1 MNNEPLVQM
10 IFQTLSEISL
20 CISVLSYWNLVLWTY
35 NVLAYCILNL
45 DATVFLDAPFNML
58 YFSILHEVLTC
69 KKIFSLLL
77 FEKEVI
83 PVLYITKLMRNK
95 CYLQLKPLQVIVNVP
110 EVIFLDTLSQWDK
123 KKKKLKYQN
132 NSRWIYKTNG
142 APFSLG

>member
-10 IFQTLSEISL
+10 IFQTLCEISL

-45 DATVFLDAPFNML
+45 DATVFLDAPFNIL
-58 YFSILHEVLTC
+58 YFSILHEVLTQ
-69 KKIFSLLL
+69 KNIQLSLLL
-77 FEKEVI
+77 FVKQVI

-110 EVIFLDTLSQWDK
+110 EVIFLDTLSQWD
-123 KKKKLKYQN
+123 
-132 NSRWIYKTNG
+132 
-142 APFSLG
+142 